1 MTLQGKT
8 RSIAFRDLGLID
20 YKEAWDLQ
28 EESLALVVKE
38 KLDARKTG
46 GNGFFSGEQVV
57 YFCEHPHVYTLG
69 KSGQNQNLLIP
80 DAFLEKINATFYKID
95 RGGDI
100 TYHGPG
106 QIVGY
111 PIIDLEALN
120 IKVKD
125 YVWGLEETVI
135 RTLADYA
142 IESGRLDGATGVW
155 LDTDVRGKTRKICAI
170 GVRVSRY
177 VTMHGFALN
186 VNTDLR
192 YFQYINPCGYTDK
205 GVTSMQQES
214 GHEIEIRNV
223 REKLKEKFA
232 EVFQVELHTA

>member
-28 EESLALVVKE
+28 EESLALVIKE
-38 KLDARKTG
+38 KLDAGKEG
-46 GNGFFSGEQVV
+46 DNGFSSGEQVV

-69 KSGQNQNLLIP
+69 KSGKDQNLLIP
-80 DAFLEKINATFYKID
+80 DVFLKKIDASFYKID

-111 PIIDLEALN
+111 PIINIEALN

-125 YVWGLEETVI
+125 YVGGLEEMVI
-135 RTLADYA
+135 RTLADYK
-142 IESGRLDGATGVW
+142 IEAGRLEGATGVW
-155 LDTDVRGKTRKICAI
+155 LDAGVPGKTRKICAI

-192 YFQYINPCGYTDK
+192 YFQYINPCGFTDK
-205 GVTSMQQES
+205 GVTSMQQEANR
-214 GHEIEIRNV
+214 EIETLDV
-223 REKLKEKFA
+223 SEKLKEKFS
-232 EVFQVELHTA
+232 EVFQVELHTV

>member
-1 MTLQGKT
+1 MKQEGKT
-8 RSIAFRDLGLID
+8 RSIQFRDLGLID

-28 EESLALVVKE
+28 EESLASVVKE
-38 KLDARKTG
+38 KLDAGKSA
-46 GNGFFSGEQVV
+46 GNGFNPEEQVV
-57 YFCEHPHVYTLG
+57 YFCEHLHVYTMG

-80 DAFLEKINATFYKID
+80 DAFLKKINATFYKID

-111 PIIDLEALN
+111 PIIDLESLN

-135 RTLADYA
+135 RTLADYG
-142 IESGRLDGATGVW
+142 IESARLDGATGVW
-155 LDTDVRGKTRKICAI
+155 LDTRTPGKTRKICAI

-192 YFQYINPCGYTDK
+192 YFHYINPCGFTDK

-214 GHEIEIRNV
+214 GRKMEIEDV
-223 REKLKEKFA
+223 REGLKEKFSQ
-232 EVFQVELHTA
+232 VFQVELHTV

>member
-20 YKEAWDLQ
+20 YKEAWALQ
-28 EESLALVVKE
+28 EERLAAVIEE
-38 KLDARKTG
+38 KLDAGNAG
-46 GNGFFSGEQVV
+46 GNGFLSEEQVLF
-57 YFCEHPHVYTLG
+57 FCEHPHVYTLG
-69 KSGQNQNLLIP
+69 KSGHNQNLLIP
-80 DAFLEKINATFYKID
+80 DAFLEKINAAFYKID

-106 QIVGY
+106 QVVGY
-111 PIIDLEALN
+111 PIIDLEAMN

-125 YVWGLEETVI
+125 YVVGLEETVI
-135 RTLADYA
+135 RTLGDCG

-155 LDTDVRGKTRKICAI
+155 LDTDVLGKTRKICAI

-214 GHEIEIRNV
+214 GREIEIGNV

-232 EVFQVELHTA
+232 EVFQIELHTA

>member
-1 MTLQGKT
+1 MDGQGRT
-8 RSIAFRDLGLID
+8 RSILFRDLGLID

-28 EESLALVVKE
+28 EESLNAVVRQ
-38 KLDARKTG
+38 KLEAGKAVRA
-46 GNGFFSGEQVV
+46 GFSPGEQVV

-69 KSGQNQNLLIP
+69 KSGRNQNLLIP
-80 DAFLEKINATFYKID
+80 DAFLQKINASFYKID

-111 PIIDLEALN
+111 PIIDLEAMN

-125 YVWGLEETVI
+125 YVWGLEEMVI
-135 RTLADYA
+135 RTLADFGIGA
-142 IESGRLDGATGVW
+142 GRLDGATGVW
-155 LDTDVRGKTRKICAI
+155 MDAGLPGKTRKICAI
-170 GVRVSRY
+170 GVRVSRS

-192 YFQYINPCGYTDK
+192 YFQYINPCGFTDK
-205 GVTSMQQES
+205 GVTSMHQES
-214 GHEIEIRNV
+214 GRVMRIKDV
-223 REKLKEKFA
+223 RKSLKDKFS
-232 EVFQVELHTA
+232 EVFEVELYTA